1 MRRWTKA
8 AKLDIFDLDKVIIP
22 CHQGMHWTLA
32 VINIKE
38 KRIEYYD
45 SYHAED
51 EGLREALFKY
61 VQDEYR
67 SDWEKKRGGA
77 ELPDPDD
84 WDVHWGNRDKAT
96 SAKCRKD
103 SIPRQTNGHDCGVF
117 MTSNAEAAGVVGRL
131 FEIQEQQMVEMR
143 QCMMWELLNKRLRVA
158 TPLIVQV
165 ALDSECTTC
174 SVCPQ
179 LYHLFCLSTSSV
191 CPSLLSLSSNRLL
204 QTYSS
209 NPLSRPAVCPQLSAP
224 SCGRRRS
231 HHFESQG

>member
-143 QCMMWELLNKRLRVA
+143 QCMMWELVNKRLRA
-158 TPLIVQV
+158 TPLTVQV
-165 ALDSECTTC
+165 ALDSECTT
-174 SVCPQ
+174 
-179 LYHLFCLSTSSV
+179 YFFCLNCTTFFV
-191 CPSLLSLSSNRLL
+191 CLPILFAPLFFPSLLPLSFNPTLL
-204 QTYSS
+204 PLSS
-209 NPLSRPAVCPQLSAP
+209 NPLWLFVLLSFVCPQLSAL
-224 SCGRRRS
+224 SRG
-231 HHFESQG
+231 